1 MVLGLTV
8 RNFCYSVQEIL
19 AQPSRRL
26 KLLRGQTHRSLPGLR
41 AGPPLTL
48 SAHPQPS
55 SQMGLRSTLW
65 IVVRRQSS
73 AVNLCGASPSGRKPV
88 SSRQSIDT
96 QRHPLSPK
104 GRGLFPPPQFL
115 FLYKWKKRR
124 VLSPLASQNAVPLA
138 TRSGRFQSRDRRKGQ
153 YHLET
158 RHGSPRTAGA
168 QPDETL
174 RPEEPLLSP
183 LSSGRTAEGV
193 EWFVR
198 I

>member
-1 MVLGLTV
+1 M
-8 RNFCYSVQEIL
+8 
-19 AQPSRRL
+19 SR
-26 KLLRGQTHRSLPGLR
+26 KSWHSLRGDWSFSEVRPTAPSQDS
-41 AGPPLTL
+41 GPAPRWHCPPIPSPAARWDSAPLF
-48 SAHPQPS
+48 H
-55 SQMGLRSTLW
+55 W

>member
-96 QRHPLSPK
+96 QRHPLSPERE
-104 GRGLFPPPQFL
+104 GSFPATAVSLSLQVEEAAGPKPSCLSERRSLGNQ
-115 FLYKWKKRR
+115 KRTLP
-124 VLSPLASQNAVPLA
+124 V
-138 TRSGRFQSRDRRKGQ
+138 SR
-153 YHLET
+153 
-158 RHGSPRTAGA
+158 
-168 QPDETL
+168 
-174 RPEEPLLSP
+174 
-183 LSSGRTAEGV
+183 
-193 EWFVR
+193 
-198 I
+198 